1 MTTLKI
7 DAAFV
12 KSLVWPDK
20 WDGDASLAFLGEF
33 DGQAYF
39 YRDGDFPIPTSAHGE
54 LEPVSLTREIS
65 DGLRGQHPLLD
76 HCLLPAVPESVTRR
90 QGLRALQ
97 HFGLMP
103 AINTLLDDPETSVEL
118 VIDFREAPTFER
130 HGPSLLAIAGLLG
143 LTDEQLDEMFIYA
156 GGV

>member
-1 MTTLKI
+1 MSIFKAPLEQLRTFEYPEIEGLETITVL
-7 DAAFV
+7 
-12 KSLVWPDK
+12 
-20 WDGDASLAFLGEF
+20 GDVADQRYFHIGE
-33 DGQAYF
+33 GV
-39 YRDGDFPIPTSAHGE
+39 PLPTSPVAE
-54 LEPVSLTREIS
+54 FEPVELSREVNEQ
-65 DGLRGQHPLLD
+65 LRGQYPAIDQFLLS
-76 HCLLPAVPESVTRR
+76 AVPESVTRR

-103 AINTLLDDPETSVEL
+103 AINTLLDDPETPVEL

-130 HGPSLLAIAGLLG
+130 HGPSLLAIAGRLS